1 MSVIYTLNINGR
13 VYEVEEDKKLM
24 AYLREDL
31 GLTAV
36 KDGCSQGACG
46 TCSILIDGKVVKSCV
61 MTLSKC
67 VGKEIIT
74 VEGLTERERDV
85 FSYTF
90 AKCGSVQ
97 CGFCIPGMVI
107 SAKGLI
113 DKNNDPTGADVKKA
127 IRGNICRCTGYVK
140 IEEAILL
147 AAKMFRNNEEIP
159 AAESDIRIGENILR
173 IDARAKTLGEAK
185 YVDDIVLE
193 GMAHGKAIRP
203 PYARCRVLS
212 INKEKALQLEGVVGV
227 YTSEDIPGNRHIGH
241 IIPDWPVMIEVGE
254 ITRYVGDAICLVVAE
269 TKEIL
274 EEACKLVEIEYEELE
289 PMRNPTEAAAKGAP
303 SIHEKGNLLSFQQ
316 LKRGDIEKAFAD
328 AAYVSEHTY
337 STPFT
342 EHAFLEPECAIGMP
356 DGDGVKVITAGQGV
370 YDEYRELAEM
380 LGCEQEKVRIQ
391 SAYIGGGFG
400 GKEDMSVQHHAALLG
415 HLTQRPVKVLLTR
428 QESINIHPKR
438 HPMEMEMK
446 VACDAKGKLLGMWAR
461 IISDTG
467 AYASLGGPVLQRAC
481 THAAGPYNY
490 HNIDIEGK
498 AYYTNNPPAGAF
510 RGFGVAQSNFALEAA
525 LNELAEKVGI
535 TPWEIRYLNAVRP
548 GEALPNGQIVDAGT
562 AMVETLEAVKD
573 VYEEALKD
581 ETKSVGIA
589 SAMKNAGI
597 GVGLPDIG
605 RCGLIVKDGMV
616 RVRTSAADI
625 GQGLQSLVY
634 QIVCEVTGLKA
645 NQVVVEH
652 PDTKYTKDS
661 GTTTA
666 SRQTVFT
673 GEATR
678 KAALKLKE
686 ALQTKSLEELEGE
699 LYEAEYSGITDPM
712 GSDKENPV
720 SHVAYGYATQV
731 VILDDKGIVE
741 KVIAAHDVGRAIN
754 PAGAEGQV
762 EGGVVMSLGYGL
774 TEDFPLKDGVP
785 QAKFGTLGLLR
796 STQTP
801 EIETIL
807 VEKNKEELAF
817 GAKGI
822 GEIAAIP
829 AAAAVQNAYY
839 NRDGKF
845 RTSLPLEDTA
855 YRKVKK

>member
-1 MSVIYTLNINGR
+1 MKVGCIQMYVAYSD
-13 VYEVEEDKKLM
+13 VERNFANAE
-24 AYLREDL
+24 R
-31 GLTAV
+31 
-36 KDGCSQGACG
+36 
-46 TCSILIDGKVVKSCV
+46 LI
-61 MTLSKC
+61 
-67 VGKEIIT
+67 
-74 VEGLTERERDV
+74 R
-85 FSYTF
+85 
-90 AKCGSVQ
+90 
-97 CGFCIPGMVI
+97 
-107 SAKGLI
+107 
-113 DKNNDPTGADVKKA
+113 
-127 IRGNICRCTGYVK
+127 
-140 IEEAILL
+140 
-147 AAKMFRNNEEIP
+147 
-159 AAESDIRIGENILR
+159 
-173 IDARAKTLGEAK
+173 
-185 YVDDIVLE
+185 
-193 GMAHGKAIRP
+193 
-203 PYARCRVLS
+203 
-212 INKEKALQLEGVVGV
+212 
-227 YTSEDIPGNRHIGH
+227 
-241 IIPDWPVMIEVGE
+241 
-254 ITRYVGDAICLVVAE
+254 
-269 TKEIL
+269 
-274 EEACKLVEIEYEELE
+274 
-289 PMRNPTEAAAKGAP
+289 EAAAKGAP

-535 TPWEIRYLNAVRP
+535 TPWEIRCLNAVRP